1 MASELQRVGRSEWW
15 LWFWTLVATVLSTA
29 GLFLSFFRRLFLHKE
44 HFYEITSDQARWGI
58 LSLLLLFNGWLL
70 YRQWLFRRA
79 RKQADA
85 QSGDADSAAEANPN
99 PEQMDALT
107 GLYTRASVEHR
118 LGKEVARAK
127 RRNLPLSIVAL
138 HLDELAEITQR
149 FGKDAGDKLVAEFA
163 NRLRKASRGCDFC
176 VRLGKDDFLV
186 ILPECSLGEAKRVSD
201 RIGAVNIKAAGEE
214 MRVNYSVGWIDYKP
228 GEVPSDLFKRA
239 GDVLRLYKDAS
250 NDTSFEAANTQK
262 SNLKMP
268 RVLVHR

>member
-1 MASELQRVGRSEWW
+1 MASELQRVERSEWW
-15 LWFWTLVATVLSTA
+15 LWFWTFAATVLSTT

-44 HFYEITSDQARWGI
+44 HFYEITSDQARWGL

-85 QSGDADSAAEANPN
+85 QSERADAAEANQDPA
-99 PEQMDALT
+99 QMDALT
-107 GLYTRASVEHR
+107 GLYTRAAADQR
-118 LGKEVARAK
+118 LGKEVARAR

-138 HLDELAEITQR
+138 HLDDLGEITQR
-149 FGKDAGDKLVAEFA
+149 FGKDASDKLVAEFA

-186 ILPECSLGEAKRVSD
+186 ILPECSLGGAKRVSD
-201 RIGAVNIKAAGEE
+201 RVGSVSIKAAGEE
-214 MRVNYSVGWIDYKP
+214 MSVNYSVGWIDYKP

-250 NDTSFEAANTQK
+250 NDTSFETATAQK

-268 RVLVHR
+268 RVPAHR